1 METRPRL
8 LCRTEKLLDLK
19 STSSFPPGQSISA
32 ASVMSGEGPV
42 SLAPAPLNFDNI
54 RNTFEQVSKSLPTT
68 PVSDRSRTSK
78 SPSPPKVSYG
88 TKPRK
93 DMNEECTS
101 RTPDPPRRSTP
112 TFKAELSP
120 TYNTEDRMMDFDA
133 ARALLRERS
142 SSPSCDRL
150 SPPAMSSDD
159 TSLDVPVE
167 SKHLSHLTKRRLT
180 LPSNALKR
188 RPTPNFLR
196 KNGILD
202 SKFSTTPVAL
212 SQ

>member
-1 METRPRL
+1 
-8 LCRTEKLLDLK
+8 
-19 STSSFPPGQSISA
+19 
-32 ASVMSGEGPV
+32 
-42 SLAPAPLNFDNI
+42 
-54 RNTFEQVSKSLPTT
+54 
-68 PVSDRSRTSK
+68 
-78 SPSPPKVSYG
+78 
-88 TKPRK
+88 
-93 DMNEECTS
+93 MNEECTS

-112 TFKAELSP
+112 TFRAELSP

-150 SPPAMSSDD
+150 SLPAMSSDD
-159 TSLDVPVE
+159 TSLDVPGQAAACVCVCVCVCVCACVRACARVRVCVCVCEGERNCYVCRPMYSPLFSLDSSPPFLPSLLPTVE